1 VKEHMPVG
9 AAGINA
15 RFRFF
20 RYGPETV
27 YRRHVDGSWPAA
39 ALTPEGEYLT
49 DASEAGGCTR

>member
-1 VKEHMPVG
+1 MPPG
-9 AAGINA
+9 AVGINA

-20 RYGPETV
+20 RYGPDTV

-49 DASEAGGCTR
+49 AGAYTRPRFSST